1 MEAALSSSLG
11 RTILGIS
18 IVTIGRARDN
28 VLVVSDLTVSNHHAE
43 VRPDGQGY
51 SIIDLGSMNGTFVN
65 GQRLAKDTPRSLHAG
80 DAIRIGDF
88 TFTYE
93 EKYPTSWK
101 ETTNEAQALDET
113 TGQRSPSPSD
123 SDQSFDSVL
132 PTRGRDDVEEERRPQ
147 APSPPTVGSSAPQPI
162 YPNALSQPPSH
173 FTPTPAPLIP
183 PPVPSVQVPPWQPGS
198 IPAYGSPNAASAP
211 HGVSKSSPPK
221 RTQPRN
227 LAQEHLQFTAF
238 HPRIVLVETW
248 NTLLVYTYIESAL
261 EAIRADAARYKDKLG
276 PHPSKAE
283 AWAARRLARG
293 TRLTVVPNFQG
304 VNFYPERIVFTWERD
319 WHPAIFSFYA
329 YRRWAGAVGSGE
341 ITILT
346 GPLIIATLK
355 VSLRFG
361 EQTFQPQVWDSFNQ
375 EEVSVYPYRKIFAS
389 YCHDD
394 TPIVLAIRKASEVI
408 GDESLMDIANLR
420 SGQNWNPSLLRL
432 IDSSDIFQLF
442 WSDRSANSFYV
453 RQECEYA
460 LQHYKYDGFI
470 RPVYWE
476 KPMRPPPP
484 ELKHLQFAYYE
495 LPQKNSLFSRF
506 SGIFRR
512 E

>member
-18 IVTIGRARDN
+18 TVTIGRARDN
-28 VLVVSDLTVSNHHAE
+28 VLVVSDLTISTHHAE
-43 VRPDGQGY
+43 VRPEGQGY
-51 SIIDLGSMNGTFVN
+51 CIIDLGSTDGTFIN
-65 GQRLAKDTPRSLHAG
+65 GQRLPKNTPRSLHAG
-80 DAIRIGDF
+80 DAIRVGNF

-93 EKYPTSWK
+93 EKYPVSWK
-101 ETTNEAQALDET
+101 ETTNEAQAIDET
-113 TGQRSPSPSD
+113 TGKRSPSPSG
-123 SDQSFDSVL
+123 SDQIPGSDPL
-132 PTRGRDDVEEERRPQ
+132 AQGGDEEEELRAILGI
-147 APSPPTVGSSAPQPI
+147 APSVPYFPPPVGSPAPQSG
-162 YPNALSQPPSH
+162 YPPP
-173 FTPTPAPLIP
+173 PAPIIP
-183 PPVPSVQVPPWQPGS
+183 LPVPSVQAPPAYQPS
-198 IPAYGSPNAASAP
+198 YPTYGSPNAASAP
-211 HGVSKSSPPK
+211 HGISKSSPPK

-238 HPRIVLVETW
+238 HPRIVPVETW

-261 EAIRADAARYKDKLG
+261 TAIRADAARYKDKLG
-276 PHPSKAE
+276 LHPSKAE
-283 AWAARRLARG
+283 AWASRRLARG
-293 TRLTVVPNFQG
+293 TRLEVVPKFQG
-304 VNFYPERIVFTWERD
+304 VDFYPERIVFTWERD
-319 WHPAIFSFYA
+319 WHPAIFSFNA
-329 YRRWAGAVGSGE
+329 DRRWAGAVGSGE

-346 GPLIIATLK
+346 GPLIIASLK

-432 IDSSDIFQLF
+432 IDISDIFQLF

-506 SGIFRR
+506 SGIFRH